1 MAHYAQNGTLCTK
14 WHGRGGSREQY
25 RTVDPPLLY
34 AVHRPLYL
42 AALVLLCYI
51 LPTASAC
58 SKSSALPVLHILV
71 VRLCL
76 LLLQHDAD
84 VPSADLSP

>member
-1 MAHYAQNGTLCTK
+1 MAHYAQNGTLYTN
-14 WHGRGGSREQY
+14 WHSRGGSREQY
-25 RTVDPPLLY
+25 RTVDPPMLY

-71 VRLCL
+71 VRL

-84 VPSADLSP
+84 VP